1 MGQPARRRK
10 TQPRI
15 PSLTSVMTPSG
26 PDEPEGPEGSD
37 ATSEAAP
44 AEEMVTCFLSGEL
57 LPKSRAVQVRL
68 GRGRVMWMARDLTNQ
83 G

>member
-26 PDEPEGPEGSD
+26 PDEPEGPD

-44 AEEMVTCFLSGEL
+44 TEEMVTCFLSGEL